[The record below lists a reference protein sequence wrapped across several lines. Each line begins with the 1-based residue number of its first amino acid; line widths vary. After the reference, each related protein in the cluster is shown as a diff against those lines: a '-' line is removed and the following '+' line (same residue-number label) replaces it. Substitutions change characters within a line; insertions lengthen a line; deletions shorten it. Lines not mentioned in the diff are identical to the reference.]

1 MTTDTDILPA
11 YIKLTNYRTLK
22 ISIEESTGVQSYGV
36 KLVIETRI
44 ANGQSKQFGFVIPFA
59 ALTSTVNSLAA
70 AEQFAIDQGIIAQV
84 DDNAD
89 QVDGGAA
96 Q

>member
-11 YIKLTNYRTLK
+11 SIQLTNYRTLK
-22 ISIEESTGVQSYGV
+22 IFIEESTRVQSYGV

-59 ALTSTVNSLAA
+59 ALTSTINTLVA
-70 AEQFAIDQGIIAQV
+70 AEQIAIDQGIIAPV
-84 DDNAD
+84 DAD
-89 QVDGGAA
+89 QVVADQGEV
-96 Q
+96 